1 MDNHQFRQ
9 VRRAVIAVQSSIQT
23 RQACAV
29 KMIDE
34 ILMTFPEEHLQKVLV
49 EKCIIG
55 RLLLTLACVKY
66 KETQKN
72 SALALSTLAIR
83 IPSGLK
89 IRIVTCDYLK
99 FLSNACDN

>member
-1 MDNHQFRQ
+1 
-9 VRRAVIAVQSSIQT
+9 
-23 RQACAV
+23 
-29 KMIDE
+29 MIDE

-83 IPSGLK
+83 IPSGLNAYVV
-89 IRIVTCDYLK
+89 ICDHLK
-99 FLSNACDN
+99 LSNACNNQLSRYSRGTFPRRC